1 VSLEEAVFAASC
13 AFIVLF
19 IRSIEELEE
28 VKKKYIVLFVSLGT
42 LLLLISACSQPITGP
57 ASGTGSSLTPLQVL
71 QKSANAMQQL
81 KSAHVEMQS
90 ADSLQAANATTT
102 TETPTTTGTPATS
115 TSTPTTFSLTV
126 KGSGDE
132 ALPDQ
137 EQLSLTV
144 NQNTH
149 LSEIVQGNKVYV
161 QNAQGQWYVLDKSAF
176 QGIIGNPF
184 SGINVDQNSLLA
196 LIQNSQITDHGTQA
210 LNGQNLRHITAILN
224 KEGLRQLLNDNPQLA
239 GNLGQQNID
248 AILNNT
254 RLFVSSV
261 DVWIDETQFYV
272 HRTELKLNLT
282 ADTSGLNGTPST
294 SSSLPSSITAN
305 IDTTIDLSKFNVP
318 VTITPPTNAIST
330 DNPAAIFGLGT

>member
-1 VSLEEAVFAASC
+1 VSLEEAVFAPLC
-13 AFIVLF
+13 IIIVLF
-19 IRSIEELEE
+19 NRSIEGLEE
-28 VKKKYIVLFVSLGT
+28 MKKKYIALFVSFGT
-42 LLLLISACSQPITGP
+42 LVLLISACSQPITGP
-57 ASGTGSSLTPLQVL
+57 TSGTGSSLTALQVL

-90 ADSLQAANATTT
+90 ADSLQAANATATVG
-102 TETPTTTGTPATS
+102 TPTTMG
-115 TSTPTTFSLTV
+115 TPTTFSLTV

-137 EQLSLTV
+137 EQLSLTE

-149 LSEIVQGNKVYV
+149 LTEIVQGNKVYV

-176 QGIIGNPF
+176 RGIIGNPF

-196 LIQNSQITDHGTQA
+196 LIQNSQITDHGTEA

-224 KEGLRQLLNDNPQLA
+224 KDGLRQLLNDNPQLA
-239 GNLGQQNID
+239 GSVGQQNID
-248 AILNNT
+248 TILNNT
-254 RLFVSSV
+254 KSFVSSV
-261 DVWIDETQFYV
+261 DVWIDESQFYV

-282 ADTSGLNGTPST
+282 ADTNGLSGTPST

-305 IDTTIDLSKFNVP
+305 IDTTIDLSHFNVP
-318 VTITPPTNAIST
+318 VTITPPANAIST
-330 DNPAAIFGLGT
+330 NNPGAIFGFGT

>member
-1 VSLEEAVFAASC
+1 VSLEEAVFAASRV
-13 AFIVLF
+13 FIVLF

-57 ASGTGSSLTPLQVL
+57 GSGTGSSLTPLQVL
-71 QKSANAMQQL
+71 QKSANTMQQL

-102 TETPTTTGTPATS
+102 TGTPATS
-115 TSTPTTFSLTV
+115 TSTPTTFSLTI

-248 AILNNT
+248 TILNNT
-254 RLFVSSV
+254 KSFVSSV

-272 HRTELKLNLT
+272 HRSELKLNLT

-330 DNPAAIFGLGT
+330 NNPGVIFGMGT